1 MLSYK
6 KYIKLI
12 KESVIY
18 THNISKYEGVL
29 MKELDSIGLTF
40 NLIIINNMSFNITLL
55 QPKELCNEMMYDTF
69 FSITQNQ
76 LGYYPSFY
84 RVFLKNGMNNIF
96 YFKEKHKTKKE
107 KTDHQKRKNNFRF
120 KDKEAEF
127 KLYINDVNVNK
138 ITITFEA
145 TYEEG
150 LYKNNLPIPKILYH
164 ISPII
169 YQNDILT
176 TGLLPKSKQRSS
188 YYPERIHFLYNLN
201 GYKNLINKF
210 KLNDIKQNRNKTNY
224 NVYEIDT
231 NGINMILH
239 TDPNSNGCY
248 TYDIIPHKNIK
259 LVYNDI

>member
-1 MLSYK
+1 MLSYR

-12 KESVIY
+12 KEAVIY
-18 THNISKYEGVL
+18 THNISKYEGL
-29 MKELDSIGLTF
+29 IMKELDSIGLTF
-40 NLIIINNMSFNITLL
+40 NLIVINNMSFNITLL
-55 QPKELCNEMMYDTF
+55 QPKELNDEMMYDTF

-76 LGYYPSFY
+76 FGYYPSY
-84 RVFLKNGMNNIF
+84 YKVFLKNGMNNIF

-107 KTDHQKRKNNFRF
+107 KSLSF
-120 KDKEAEF
+120 KDKELEF
-127 KLYINDVNVNK
+127 KFYINDVNVNT

-150 LYKNNLPIPKILYH
+150 LYKNNLSIPKILYH
-164 ISPII
+164 ISPIT

-210 KLNDIKQNRNKTNY
+210 KLNDIKQSRDKTNY

-231 NGINMILH
+231 NGVNMILH

-259 LVYNDI
+259 LLYTFTI